1 MNVGRTAHKN
11 NKQKEEE
18 EVAEEEEEG
27 RNQKQ
32 LRIPYLSNN
41 V

>member
-18 EVAEEEEEG
+18 EVAEEEVG
-27 RNQKQ
+27 KTIKPRKQ
-32 LRIPYLSNN
+32 TKKSKIR
-41 V
+41 